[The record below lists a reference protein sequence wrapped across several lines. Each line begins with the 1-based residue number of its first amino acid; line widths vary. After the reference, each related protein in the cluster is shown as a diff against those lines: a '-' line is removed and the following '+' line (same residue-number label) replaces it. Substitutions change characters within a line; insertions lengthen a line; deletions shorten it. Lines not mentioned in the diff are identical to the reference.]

1 MSKSNYSPNDIE
13 DPILVKLIPERIN
26 KIIQEKVPENKL
38 LEYFQKITETDV
50 RSSNYS
56 IANKMRTG
64 KSVYLKY
71 YANFARKFRIN
82 LFHLFNPYDNQRWN
96 RHSYRTYNELKVLD
110 RNIRMVCAYGKYTKS
125 FLNQVDSLSGGK
137 CGIVLPTTAMDDTS
151 DLYTTEWLFQYA
163 SINRIIRLSKIT
175 NIPLHVFFN
184 PESFAFERYMKDH
197 CIPQSRYE
205 TNDDFLIEGGM
216 KDLRSKKA
224 EQIHVPGYWKNAGRM
239 PITHDDARKAIMM
252 HMDKLLYDHALTP
265 PDLSRIIHVSYNT
278 IDGIVKGIN
287 SHLVYYFR
295 ICDYFHIT
303 FSDLIDPNVA
313 EFHTTDIRHSNIDLT
328 ECFRFAYQ
336 NKMRHLQEMKSS
348 MDIKEYHCQR
358 DVLQKFRTRAIF
370 RRANNSKKLEPIM
383 ISTFLDYCEFLGV
396 TPGFILYRHYDE
408 VIRTEEPQELPVQ
421 IKTESSVNEAST
433 SENSNF
439 TEVVIPTEEKSDL
452 PDKERVIQYL
462 AEIYDSLTEDQIHAI
477 MTILNSFANRT

>member
-137 CGIVLPTTAMDDTS
+137 CGVVLPTTAMDDTS
-151 DLYTTEWLFQYA
+151 DLYTTEWLFHYA
-163 SINRIIRLSKIT
+163 NINRIIRLSKIT

-184 PESFAFERYMKDH
+184 PESFE
-197 CIPQSRYE
+197 
-205 TNDDFLIEGGM
+205 
-216 KDLRSKKA
+216 
-224 EQIHVPGYWKNAGRM
+224 
-239 PITHDDARKAIMM
+239 
-252 HMDKLLYDHALTP
+252 
-265 PDLSRIIHVSYNT
+265 
-278 IDGIVKGIN
+278 
-287 SHLVYYFR
+287 
-295 ICDYFHIT
+295 
-303 FSDLIDPNVA
+303 
-313 EFHTTDIRHSNIDLT
+313 
-328 ECFRFAYQ
+328 
-336 NKMRHLQEMKSS
+336 
-348 MDIKEYHCQR
+348 
-358 DVLQKFRTRAIF
+358 
-370 RRANNSKKLEPIM
+370 
-383 ISTFLDYCEFLGV
+383 
-396 TPGFILYRHYDE
+396 
-408 VIRTEEPQELPVQ
+408 
-421 IKTESSVNEAST
+421 
-433 SENSNF
+433 
-439 TEVVIPTEEKSDL
+439 
-452 PDKERVIQYL
+452 
-462 AEIYDSLTEDQIHAI
+462 
-477 MTILNSFANRT
+477 